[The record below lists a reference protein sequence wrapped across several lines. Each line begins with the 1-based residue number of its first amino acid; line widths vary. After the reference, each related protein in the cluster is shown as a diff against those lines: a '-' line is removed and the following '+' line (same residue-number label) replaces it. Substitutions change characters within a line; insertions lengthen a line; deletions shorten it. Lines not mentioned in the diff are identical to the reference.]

1 MIRRRVERYIGYVAR
16 VVAGHARDF
25 LARSVDSGGVER
37 RDVVNDRLVVR
48 RKIVRASSGRVSG
61 LGARFHAEIV
71 QPSNA
76 FDHGTERRRYGR
88 FGRVR
93 IVRLSIH
100 EVGMNLGLKRRLHLS
115 RHSAYGDRIAR
126 PRYRKDLQ
134 SLPLQS
140 KYSIALNPL
149 ALSVFRRARFRT
161 LLHDCSPCNI
171 LLRWHAGRGRGA
183 SSRGKSSYF
192 PCTLRFL
199 TIRGP
204 LFQFTALLFSRLRW
218 HGYSR
223 GGYLDPAVEVGR
235 TA

>member
-1 MIRRRVERYIGYVAR
+1 MNECRLRVITNPAPGELQRGVPQLDQAD
-16 VVAGHARDF
+16 AGHPDIDRLRLHVQAVPGH
-25 LARSVDSGGVER
+25 AGGVSAQEFVGVR
-37 RDVVNDRLVVR
+37 GPVAADDLELRVR
-48 RKIVRASSGRVSG
+48 RGHGVQQVGQQIENALVIAMD
-61 LGARFHAEIV
+61 LTGAGVAQKVIQLV
-71 QPSNA
+71 
-76 FDHGTERRRYGR
+76 
-88 FGRVR
+88 
-93 IVRLSIH
+93 
-100 EVGMNLGLKRRLHLS
+100 
-115 RHSAYGDRIAR
+115 
-126 PRYRKDLQ
+126 Q
-134 SLPLQS
+134 SLGNVGFAAPENDVDPFPGMGVVLQS